1 MLKLS
6 GKPVYKGIAFGP
18 VAVLRLRDQQ
28 IKRIKVEDAD
38 AEFSGLEKPADRRW
52 TSLRGFMKRP

>member
-28 IKRIKVEDAD
+28 IKRIQVEDAVE
-38 AEFSGLEKPADRRW
+38 EFSGLEKPGDRLW
-52 TSLRGFMKRP
+52 TSFRGFMKRP

>member
-18 VAVLRLRDQQ
+18 VLRLRDQQ